1 MPSGPA
7 TLSALA
13 MLLAVTFMRCDCAVM
28 AEPATLKMFMEV
40 LLKGMV
46 AAALLS
52 CYCWIAESSD
62 LIFELM
68 TVRLD
73 S

>member
-1 MPSGPA
+1 
-7 TLSALA
+7 
-13 MLLAVTFMRCDCAVM
+13 
-28 AEPATLKMFMEV
+28 MFMEV